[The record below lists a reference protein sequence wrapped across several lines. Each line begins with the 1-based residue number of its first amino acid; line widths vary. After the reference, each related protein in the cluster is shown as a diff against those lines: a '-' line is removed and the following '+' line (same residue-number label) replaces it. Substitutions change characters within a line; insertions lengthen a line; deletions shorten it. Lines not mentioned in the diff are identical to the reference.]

1 MLLLAAN
8 IPYIFGDDQPAWFQE
23 LSYKQME
30 AADGLAASLQ
40 EDIDEG
46 TAHRVRQSLR
56 NIGIKPIVGEN
67 KLRVAME
74 LSKGSDVAFLYMLMD
89 MNYRNNKKK
98 NKNKGKR
105 SAKQF
110 FLPFIFS
117 IF

>member
-1 MLLLAAN
+1 
-8 IPYIFGDDQPAWFQE
+8 
-23 LSYKQME
+23 ME

-89 MNYRNNKKK
+89 LNYRNNKKK

-105 SAKQF
+105 SF
-110 FLPFIFS
+110 FS
-117 IF
+117 IYFFYILIYCHRLLFVK